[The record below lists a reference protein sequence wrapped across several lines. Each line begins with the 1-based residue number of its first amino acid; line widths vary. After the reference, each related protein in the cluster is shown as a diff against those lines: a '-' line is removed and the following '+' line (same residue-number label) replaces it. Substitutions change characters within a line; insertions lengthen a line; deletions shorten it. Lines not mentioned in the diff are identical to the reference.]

1 MRPIGR
7 GGMAEVWL
15 ARLGGAL
22 GFQKQVVLKRLL
34 PRYVR
39 DQRFVDMFIAEA
51 RVASHLNHANV
62 VSVWDFGETD
72 GQYFMAM
79 EYVPGWDLYQALAQA
94 CNTGRTPHPEVIA
107 YVLSAICRGLHH
119 VHEARDPSG
128 RALGIVHQD
137 ISPSNVLM
145 SRDGQIKV
153 GDFGVAH
160 ARSERGGSAISGRLR
175 GKLGYLS
182 PERLKAGSVVD
193 RRSDILAA
201 GIILYEAMTLKRLFR
216 CADPIETVERVGRC
230 DIRRQLAA
238 HREIPAELA
247 RIIQRSVTANPSDR
261 YHTAGLMAD
270 ALDDWL
276 HYRRRV
282 SARDVKQ
289 WLTDLFEDGL
299 PQKFES
305 LSDTSARPPRSR
317 SSAMLDKKLRRARFV
332 FQEGTA
338 GAGFGPIPYT
348 AVLDLVRR
356 RELSPDEPVSVN
368 GAEWRPVREITELA
382 CALSHA
388 DDSGEEPEE
397 VGMFDRMQ
405 LVSLVAR
412 LCVAS
417 ATGRLRLSSGPGDVI
432 KDVVFQA
439 GKVVHVTSTRK
450 DELLGPWLVKNGAA
464 NNVQVQ
470 IAYGRSR
477 SYGEALGPVLMS
489 LGFIPAAGLYR
500 LIRQYRIERLQ
511 ELLSWEGGQYRWYTD
526 GVLEAGTAPI
536 AFDPRPAIWQAV
548 RDRLTHAML
557 AQHYRRMR
565 DPRLYRRERNA
576 ATVVPY
582 QLTPTEL
589 RFERALTGPAKKVS
603 ELMTLAAG
611 EQQASLIRVLFL
623 LHQLGE
629 LRVVTSM

>member
-22 GFQKQVVLKRLL
+22 GFQKQVVLKRIL
-34 PRYVR
+34 PRYAR

-51 RVASHLNHANV
+51 QVASHLNHANV

-94 CNTGRTPHPEVIA
+94 SRAERPPNPEVIA

-119 VHEARDPSG
+119 VHEARDPAG

-145 SRDGQIKV
+145 SRDGQVKV

-160 ARSERGGSAISGRLR
+160 ARSGRGGSAIAGRLR

-182 PERLKAGSVVD
+182 PERLEAGSVVD
-193 RRSDILAA
+193 LRSDLFAA
-201 GIILYEAMTLKRLFR
+201 GIILYEALTLKRLFR
-216 CADPIETVERVGRC
+216 RQDPIETVERVRAC
-230 DIRRQLAA
+230 DIGRQLRA
-238 HREIPAELA
+238 HREIPTGLAE
-247 RIIQRSVTANPSDR
+247 IIQRSVTANPDDR

-276 HYRRRV
+276 HRRRRV
-282 SARDVKQ
+282 SAREVKQ
-289 WLTDLFEDGL
+289 WLTDLFEGGL
-299 PQKFES
+299 PQKFEP
-305 LSDTSARPPRSR
+305 LVDTSGRPPRSR
-317 SSAMLDKKLRRARFV
+317 SSAMLDKQLRRARFV

-356 RELSPDEPVSVN
+356 SELSPEEPVSVN

-382 CALSHA
+382 AALSHA
-388 DDSGEEPEE
+388 DASGQEPEE
-397 VGMFDRMQ
+397 VGLFDRMRVVP
-405 LVSLVAR
+405 LIAR
-412 LCVAS
+412 FCAAA
-417 ATGRLRLSSGPGDVI
+417 ATGRLRLSSASGDVI
-432 KDVVFQA
+432 KDVVFRA
-439 GKVVHVTSTRK
+439 GQVVHVTSTRK
-450 DELLGPWLVKNGAA
+450 HELFGPWLVDSGVA

-477 SYGEALGPVLMS
+477 SYGEALGPALVS
-489 LGFIPAAGLYR
+489 LGFVPAAGLYR
-500 LIRQYRIERLQ
+500 LIRQYRVERLQ

-526 GVLEAGTAPI
+526 GALEDGAAAI

-548 RDRLTHAML
+548 RDRLTPAIL
-557 AQHYRRMR
+557 AEFYGRLS

-576 ATVVPY
+576 SAVDPY

-589 RFERALTGPAKKVS
+589 RFERALTGPARTVS
-603 ELMTLAAG
+603 QVMTQATG
-611 EQQASLIRVLFL
+611 EQQAALIRVLFL
-623 LHQLGE
+623 LHHLGE
-629 LRVVTSM
+629 LKVVNKM